1 MIDRPDDLG
10 AMVTSVLTFDSR
22 KKQRQ
27 AKAAKNYVESTRQRP
42 LEAARMIF
50 ALVNAKAVDR

>member
-1 MIDRPDDLG
+1 MI
-10 AMVTSVLTFDSR
+10 AYVLSFDSR

-27 AKAAKNYVESTRQRP
+27 AEAAKNYVEDARQRP